1 MYPHQM
7 HNNVFLSLQQQQ
19 FTGTFLTYN
28 SNVGKRQQY
37 IRTFF
42 PYNCNVNSNTN
53 AQERFYPTAAAAL
66 HFCNNRLATK
76 NVLSHEKSTP
86 QHFATTANAQI
97 FPTEAVQQQKDV
109 AAATTLLRTE

>member
-1 MYPHQM
+1 M
-7 HNNVFLSLQQQQ
+7 HKNVS
-19 FTGTFLTYN
+19 TYN
-28 SNVGKRQQY
+28 SNVD
-37 IRTFF
+37 
-42 PYNCNVNSNTN
+42 SNTN
-53 AQERFYPTAAAAL
+53 AKERFYPTAAAAL

>member
-53 AQERFYPTAAAAL
+53 AQERFYL
-66 HFCNNRLATK
+66 
-76 NVLSHEKSTP
+76 
-86 QHFATTANAQI
+86 
-97 FPTEAVQQQKDV
+97 QQQCRLQQQCTRMFLPYNTIV
-109 AAATTLLRTE
+109 GE